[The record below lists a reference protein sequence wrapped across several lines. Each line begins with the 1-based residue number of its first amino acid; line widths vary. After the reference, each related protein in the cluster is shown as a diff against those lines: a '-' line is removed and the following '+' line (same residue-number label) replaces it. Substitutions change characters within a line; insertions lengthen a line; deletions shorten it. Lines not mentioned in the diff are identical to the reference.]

1 VTEAKT
7 MDTADRRAARR
18 AANQSKFDWCR
29 DIAADPAVSPAAGLL
44 GCIAAIDKMGSNGRF
59 KATQKELGRLI
70 GATPRTIRRA
80 VTELASLNYWTV
92 EQRPGANEYAI
103 LGRAARAELWQAAQS
118 EWLDTV
124 REWRDAECRYEC
136 EVAEQQRRQA
146 IADWLAAEQIA
157 RDEFTI
163 PIYTAAYARAGHAEA
178 ARLADRCWEHH
189 QAGNLPTVAG
199 AIASV
204 TNYLDEQDVAAA
216 EAPDRWTE
224 APPVAADMSTREDT
238 IGTSGGQNRAPGWTE
253 PVTRVDTV
261 DALTSADD
269 DSHKYVKSVKTDNP
283 ASAAPGGA
291 RGAATGQE
299 QHRELPRSADALHR
313 VWHPNDCPMCDP
325 HDGVWIDPDGYPVV
339 LMAGDPDWDDGTE
352 VEVGACRHSIG
363 GNLAEIERRAAQC
376 GPGDWGA
383 AKTRW
388 LEIDAALGHE
398 NFDDEYRDVS
408 VFDARKRSRC

>member
-1 VTEAKT
+1 MTAIKT
-7 MDTADRRAARR
+7 TDGADRRTARR

-44 GCIAAIDKMGSNGRF
+44 GCITAIDKMGSNGRF

-103 LGRAARAELWQAAQS
+103 LGRAARVELWQAA
-118 EWLDTV
+118 EKKWLDTV
-124 REWRDAECRYEC
+124 REWRDAEYRYEC

-146 IADWLAAEQIA
+146 IADWLAAEQIT

-178 ARLADRCWEHH
+178 ARLADRCWGHH
-189 QAGNLPTVAG
+189 QAGSLPTVAG

-204 TNYLDEQDVAAA
+204 TNFLDHQDAAAA
-216 EAPDRWTE
+216 EAAEGWTE
-224 APPVAADMSTREDT
+224 APPAAADMSSQEDT
-238 IGTSGGQNRAPGWTE
+238 IGTPGGQDRTPGWTE
-253 PVTRVDTV
+253 PVTQVDTAG
-261 DALTSADD
+261 ALTSTNG

-283 ASAAPGGA
+283 ASAAPDGA
-291 RGAATGQE
+291 RGAAPGQE
-299 QHRELPRSADALHR
+299 QNRELPRTADALHQ
-313 VWHPNDCPMCDP
+313 VWQSNDCPMCDP
-325 HDGVWIDPDGYPVV
+325 HDGVWIDPDGCPVAV
-339 LMAGDPDWDDGTE
+339 FDWD
-352 VEVGACRHSIG
+352 VEGDLGGGVELVCQHSVA
-363 GNLAEIERRAAQC
+363 GNLAEAKRVAAEC
-376 GPGDWGA
+376 GPGGWAIG
-383 AKTRW
+383 KTRW
-388 LEIDAALGHE
+388 LEIDAVLGCADLDSE
-398 NFDDEYRDVS
+398 DPDVS

>member
-1 VTEAKT
+1 
-7 MDTADRRAARR
+7 M
-18 AANQSKFDWCR
+18 
-29 DIAADPAVSPAAGLL
+29 SPAAGLL
-44 GCIAAIDKMGSNGRF
+44 GCITAIDKMGSNGRF

-103 LGRAARAELWQAAQS
+103 LGRAARTELWQAAEN

-124 REWRDAECRYEC
+124 REWRDAEYRYER

-178 ARLADRCWEHH
+178 ARLADRCWGHH
-189 QAGNLPTVAG
+189 QAGSLPTVAG
-199 AIASV
+199 AVTSV
-204 TNYLDEQDVAAA
+204 TNYLDHQDATAA
-216 EAPDRWTE
+216 EAADRWTE
-224 APPVAADMSTREDT
+224 APPEAADMTTQEDT
-238 IGTSGGQNRAPGWTE
+238 IGTPGGQDRTPGWTE
-253 PVTRVDTV
+253 PVTRVDTT
-261 DALTSADD
+261 DALTSEND
-269 DSHKYVKSVKTDNP
+269 DSHKYVKSAKTDNP
-283 ASAAPGGA
+283 ASAAPDGA

-299 QHRELPRSADALHR
+299 QHQQQPRSAEALQR
-313 VWHPNDCPMCDP
+313 VWQPKDCPMCDAR
-325 HDGVWIDPDGYPVV
+325 GQFIDPDGYPVV

-352 VEVGACRHSIG
+352 VEVGSCLHSIG
-363 GNLAEIERRAAQC
+363 GNLAEIARRAAQC

-383 AKTRW
+383 AKTQW

-398 NFDDEYRDVS
+398 SFDDEYPDVS
-408 VFDARKRSRC
+408 AFDSCKRSRC